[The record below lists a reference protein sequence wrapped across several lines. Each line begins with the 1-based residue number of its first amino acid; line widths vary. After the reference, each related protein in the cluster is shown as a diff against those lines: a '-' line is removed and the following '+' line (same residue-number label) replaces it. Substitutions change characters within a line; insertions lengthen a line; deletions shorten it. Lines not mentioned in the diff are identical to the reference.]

1 MESLPPHLYLL
12 FPIPVMEKIQNGKLE
27 LQGKDEIFS
36 EIPHGHGAEPLK
48 RRGILHSATLF
59 CVYESARTGMGKEE
73 LYLRKDFRKV
83 N

>member
-1 MESLPPHLYLL
+1 MSDQEEQMESLPPRLYLL

-48 RRGILHSATLF
+48 RRGNTAFCYIIL
-59 CVYESARTGMGKEE
+59 CVWKC
-73 LYLRKDFRKV
+73 KDW
-83 N
+83 NG